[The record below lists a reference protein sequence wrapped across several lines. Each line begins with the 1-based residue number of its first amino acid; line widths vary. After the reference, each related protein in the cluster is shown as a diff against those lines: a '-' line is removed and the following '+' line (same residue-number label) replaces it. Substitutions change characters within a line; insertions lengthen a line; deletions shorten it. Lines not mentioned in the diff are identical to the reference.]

1 MCEISY
7 FKINSLCGEL
17 YITYAQI
24 DNSTFPLKISF
35 IEPINYILPK
45 NINYASF
52 IPENEIPIS
61 NIEKSINDSISGKYN
76 DFNPVELLNF
86 YKFTH
91 FQYEVYKQL
100 IQIPRGNTISYR
112 QLAAI
117 SGNNNASRAV
127 GNCMKK
133 NPFLILVPCH
143 RVIKSDGTP
152 GGFNGNTH
160 LKISLLAMESIFF

>member
-7 FKINSLCGEL
+7 IKINSLCGDL

-24 DNSTFPLKISF
+24 DNSTFPLRISF
-35 IEPINYILPK
+35 IEPITHNFPMK
-45 NINYASF
+45 INYASL
-52 IPENEIPIS
+52 IPENKIPLF
-61 NIEKSINDSISGKYN
+61 NIEQSINDSISGKYN
-76 DFNPVELLNF
+76 NFNPVELLKF
-86 YKFTH
+86 YQFTQ

-100 IQIPRGNTISYR
+100 IQIPRGNIISYK

-117 SGNNNASRAV
+117 SGYINASRAV

-143 RVIKSDGTP
+143 RVIKSDATP